1 MGAAGVSVMLMNG
14 FEFGGLVVMAGV
26 VMGRMVVRRV
36 VMSAVVMFGVIV
48 GRGFV
53 CRIAHRRVP
62 KVLVAK

>member
-1 MGAAGVSVMLMNG
+1 
-14 FEFGGLVVMAGV
+14 LVVMAAV

-62 KVLVAK
+62 EVPVAK